1 MMNSTCFSSVLIAV
15 FLSLSSA
22 AASAQPK
29 GTMQRIADTKT
40 ITLGYRLDAVPF
52 SYLTPDGVPAGYVV
66 DLCRRVIASLQQ
78 QMRLPALTQR
88 WVPVTSADR
97 VQKVVDGEV
106 DLECGTTSIT
116 LGRMAQVD
124 FSSPIYVDG
133 STFLSLHG
141 GSRRLS
147 DMAGKRIGV
156 LKGSTTEVRLREVLA
171 RRAIAAQII
180 QLGDERN
187 AVQALVAGEIDALAN
202 DRLTLIGRIMLAQ
215 PEGAT
220 FSLAEEVFS
229 LEPYALMMRHDVAM
243 RAAVNRAL
251 ARVYASPAID
261 ELYRTWLG
269 KFGEPSP
276 LLVSMFVLNAFDE

>member
-1 MMNSTCFSSVLIAV
+1 MTKSPRTPSILLAV
-15 FLSLSSA
+15 FLCICATA
-22 AASAQPK
+22 AIAQPA
-29 GTMQRIADTKT
+29 GTMQRIAETKS
-40 ITLGYRLDAVPF
+40 ITLGYRLDAVPL
-52 SYLTPDGVPAGYVV
+52 SYLTPDGVPAGYAI
-66 DLCRRVIASLQQ
+66 DLCRRVVASLQQ
-78 QMRLPALTQR
+78 QMQLPTLSQR
-88 WVPVTSADR
+88 WVPVTSANR

-156 LKGSTTEVRLREVLA
+156 LQGSTTEARLREVLA
-171 RRAIAAQII
+171 RRAIAVQII

-251 ARVYASPAID
+251 ARIYASPVID